1 MTERRIRAFVL
12 TAGHGTRLRP
22 LTLFL
27 PKPLLPVRGEP
38 VVGHTLR
45 RLAAAGCE
53 AAVLNLHH
61 LPDAIPRCLG
71 TRYHSLRLLYSPEEE
86 EIQGTLGAL
95 YPQRDF
101 LAAAD
106 VVLLVNGDTCC
117 RWPWKRLI
125 RRHLRSGA
133 EATLLLHRRP
143 ATADL
148 GGAVGVDAKGRVVE
162 LRGIGVAGPRRRLLF
177 AGAHVLSRRLLGRLR
192 PGPGDIIND
201 LYIPLLRRGGHVDS
215 FVTAAPWHDLGT
227 PERYLAANLHALEE
241 RFPFGGRSCE
251 ISPLAEVHETATVV
265 ASVLEDGVRIGEGAH
280 VEGSVL
286 LAGAE
291 VAPASRIAHSIVG
304 PGAHLPSAARI
315 ENRMICHTR
324 PGYQAVPRES
334 VMGELIYTPLDPSAV
349 ATG

>member
-1 MTERRIRAFVL
+1 MKRKRIRALVL

-53 AAVLNLHH
+53 TAVLNLHH

-71 TRYHSLRLLYSPEEE
+71 SRYHGLRLLYSPEE

-95 YPQRDF
+95 YPQRQV

-106 VVLLVNGDTCC
+106 VVLVVNGDTWC

-133 EATLLLHRRP
+133 AATLLLHRRP
-143 ATADL
+143 PAAEL
-148 GGAVGVDAKGRVVE
+148 GGGVGVDARGRVVE
-162 LRGIGVAGPRRRLLF
+162 LRDVGFAAPPRRRHVF
-177 AGAHVLSRRLLGRLR
+177 AGAHVFSRELLERLE
-192 PGPGDIIND
+192 PGPGDVVSD
-201 LYIPLLRRGGHVDS
+201 LYIPLLRRGGHLDS
-215 FVTAAPWHDLGT
+215 VVTAAPWYDLGA
-227 PERYLAANLHALEE
+227 PERYLEANLAALA
-241 RFPFGGRSCE
+241 GRSLFGRRRCE

-265 ASVLEDGVRIGEGAH
+265 GSVVDDGVRIGEGAH
-280 VEGSVL
+280 VEGSVV

-291 VAPASRIAHSIVG
+291 VASASRLEHSVVG
-304 PGAHLPSAARI
+304 PGVHLPPAARI
-315 ENRMICHTR
+315 ENRMICRTR
-324 PGYQAVPRES
+324 LGYQAVPGES
-334 VMGELIYTPLDPSAV
+334 VMGELIYTPLAARSS
-349 ATG
+349 